1 VRAAFSESLASLV
14 ESPLVRRVLDVVFSA
29 RARLHLVWLDR
40 VRPERAQFHTLRRLV
55 RDHAHSDFARRH
67 DFARIRDEADFRR
80 LVPLRRPGPVPVTP
94 GLLATHRRGL
104 RSALALCVHGC
115 ARRVRLLTRPLVW
128 LGDDTHRD
136 RWLPRLVRGLAVSE
150 PVPDAG
156 CLIGPASRVVP
167 WATSGTACISW
178 DDGTPAAGI
187 ELLVRPEGTFA
198 VHDPRLGLFRLLTDH
213 GAYYEFI
220 PVDHVGSPRPHRL
233 GIDQTRP
240 GETYELVVS
249 TPGAWATRTGVG
261 VVFEGAVPLFRRVDL
276 PVIVPVEKATR
287 PRSAGTPAA
296 LPETSVRIPWSAP
309 ADRG

>member
-1 VRAAFSESLASLV
+1 VRTAFSDFLVSLA

-40 VRPERAQFHTLRRLV
+40 IRPERAQFHTLRRLV
-55 RDHAHSDFARRH
+55 RDHAHTDFARRH
-67 DFARIRDEADFRR
+67 DFTRIRDEADYRR

-94 GLLATHRRGL
+94 DLLAIHRRGL

-115 ARRVRLLTRPLVW
+115 ARRERLLTRPLVW
-128 LGDDTHRD
+128 LGDAGPRGS
-136 RWLPRLVRGLAVSE
+136 WLPRLVRGLAITD
-150 PVPDAG
+150 PVADAG

-167 WATSGTACISW
+167 WVNAGTACITW
-178 DDGTPAAGI
+178 NDGTPAVGI

-198 VHDPRLGLFRLLTDH
+198 VHDPRHGQFRLLTDH

-220 PVDHVGSPRPHRL
+220 PVDQVGTARPHRL
-233 GIDQTRP
+233 GIAETRP

-261 VVFEGAVPLFRRVDL
+261 VVFEGTGPLFRRVEL
-276 PVIVPVEKATR
+276 PVIAPVEKATR
-287 PRSAGTPAA
+287 PRSAGTPVA
-296 LPETSVRIPWSAP
+296 LPGTSVHIPWSAP